1 MRVNIKCA
9 AFFLL
14 IVGTFGCGST
24 RIESVADVQRAKPIG
39 RLEIIVV
46 HHVQIDSSVIDQIV
60 GQIDSVLSTRF
71 DSLNVLTDLQ
81 SVVGLG
87 DSLVLENQVVVDVER
102 IQLFDPDALMSI
114 QLVLI
119 GWKASFFGIKELD
132 KLYYDVSLTSEG
144 DDRPFWRGRVSNSGY
159 SQAYEGWLIMGRQ
172 IANRIFQ
179 RLLDDK
185 VLKSKSLQDR
195 PSG

>member
-1 MRVNIKCA
+1 M
-9 AFFLL
+9 
-14 IVGTFGCGST
+14 VGTYGCGST
-24 RIESVADVQRAKPIG
+24 RIESVADVQRAKPIE

-71 DSLNVLTDLQ
+71 DSLNVVTDLQ

-87 DSLVLENQVVVDVER
+87 DSLVLEHQVGADLER
-102 IQLFDPDALMSI
+102 IELFDPDALMSI
-114 QLVLI
+114 QLDLI
-119 GWKASFFGIKELD
+119 GWKAGLFGIKELD
-132 KLYYDVSLTSEG
+132 MLYYDVSLTSEG

-159 SQAYEGWLIMGRQ
+159 SQAYEGWSIMGRQ

-185 VLKSKSLQDR
+185 VLKSKSALQDR
-195 PSG
+195 PSE